1 VAIGPALIA
10 LLVMVACGGART
22 DRSFAAAAAADGTA
36 GNVREGCAQA
46 SDAHES
52 DARADYFPDKLT
64 VDDARNFSIEYHGSY
79 KVVTVRETF
88 RGGPSERYVLVQCGT
103 PRPRLDGAR
112 AAAAVVTVPIG
123 SLFSLS
129 TTHLPLLV
137 DLDRLRVL
145 TGVAKIDS
153 IVSQPVLDR
162 IHQGGVT
169 EIAPLGV
176 IDSER
181 VVARHPSVLMTGGAD
196 SPAFVAIRAAGV
208 PVVANAE
215 WLEPTALGR
224 AEWVKFLAVF
234 LNEERS
240 ADRAFRRVKDR
251 YRELVDRTS
260 AIPVPSRPLVIT
272 GRASRGM
279 FTIAGGQSYVA
290 RLIEDA
296 GGRYAWADNT
306 STATTTVD
314 LEAQLHRASHAA
326 FWINGGGWKNRAD
339 MLADE
344 PRYAAFDAY
353 RRGQVWVY
361 ERLQNAAGGNDYWSR
376 SVTRP
381 DLLLADL
388 VKIFHPDLVP
398 EHELTWYI
406 QVPAT

>member
-1 VAIGPALIA
+1 VRHTGLPLAA
-10 LLVMVACGGART
+10 LLLTVACGRVGSDRT
-22 DRSFAAAAAADGTA
+22 LAAASAVDPLT
-36 GNVREGCAQA
+36 GNVRDGCVQHP
-46 SDAHES
+46 DAG
-52 DARADYFPDKLT
+52 ADYFPDK
-64 VDDARNFSIEYHGSY
+64 VAIEDATNFSVEYHNAY

-103 PRPRLDGAR
+103 PRPRLDGPLAT
-112 AAAAVVTVPIG
+112 ATVVTVPIT
-123 SLFSLS
+123 SLFSSS
-129 TTHLPLLV
+129 TTHLPPLV

-145 TGVAKIDS
+145 TGVTKIDS

-162 IHQGGVT
+162 IHTGGVI
-169 EIAPLGV
+169 EFAPLGV
-176 IDSER
+176 IDAER
-181 VVARHPSVLMTGGAD
+181 VVAAHPSMLMTGGAD
-196 SPAFVAIRAAGV
+196 SPAFVAVRAAGV

-224 AEWVKFLAVF
+224 AEWVKFVGVF
-234 LNEERS
+234 LNDERS

-251 YRELVDRTS
+251 YRALVERTRG
-260 AIPVPSRPLVIT
+260 IPAEDRPLVIT
-272 GRASRGM
+272 GRATRGT
-279 FTIAGGQSYVA
+279 FKIAGGRSYVA
-290 RLIEDA
+290 RLIDDA
-296 GGRYAWADNT
+296 GGRYAWADNS

-326 FWINGGGWKNRAD
+326 FWINGGGWKNRDD

-344 PRYAAFDAY
+344 PRYAVFDAY

-361 ERLQNAAGGNDYWSR
+361 ERLQNAAGADDYWSR

-406 QVPAT
+406 QVPAK